1 MEKLKSFAELVKQ
14 GQEDKRIKDAAEQ
27 AEKLART
34 TPLLNELFSTI
45 AKGKELSA
53 KQKEEEEPLLN
64 ELREA
69 LGNPEEFKNNKKE
82 KNEKILSLVTKLENK
97 ATEIQSKVEEPKEST
112 TDLENKFLKL
122 FNRLQNDFQ
131 TLKKYVDNN
140 KQQGTGGYFG
150 GAGSG
155 EVRILRM
162 DDVVKGQTPQNGSV
176 MTWDS
181 ALNKFKCIMPQIS
194 GGTGTDEEMPYA
206 KRIDFITDNLLY
218 RGEAVV
224 GSLENSPVWRIRKLI
239 IGEDNDVTEIW
250 ANGTADYVH
259 TWTDR
264 TIYTYV

>member
-27 AEKLART
+27 AERLART
-34 TPLLNELFSTI
+34 TPLLSELFSTI
-45 AKGKELSA
+45 AKSKELSIQ
-53 KQKEEEEPLLN
+53 QKADQEPLLN
-64 ELREA
+64 ELRQA

-82 KNEKILSLVTKLENK
+82 KNEKILSLVTELENK
-97 ATEIQSKVEEPKEST
+97 ASEIQHKVDEPKELT
-112 TDLENKFLKL
+112 TDLEKKFLKL
-122 FNRLQNDFQ
+122 FNRLHTDFQ
-131 TLKKYVDNN
+131 TLKKYVDT

-181 ALNKFKCIMPQIS
+181 TLNKFRCIMPQV
-194 GGTGTDEEMPYA
+194 GTGTDEEMPYA

-250 ANGTADYVH
+250 ANGISDYVH
-259 TWTDR
+259 QWVDR
-264 TIYTYV
+264 INLTYI

>member
-27 AEKLART
+27 AERLART
-34 TPLLNELFSTI
+34 TPLLSELFSTI
-45 AKGKELSA
+45 AKSKELSV

-64 ELREA
+64 ELRKA
-69 LGNPEEFKNNKKE
+69 LGNPEEFKKE
-82 KNEKILSLVTKLENK
+82 KNDKILSLVTELENK
-97 ATEIQSKVEEPKEST
+97 ATEIQHKVGEPKEST
-112 TDLENKFLKL
+112 TDLEKKFLKL
-122 FNRLQNDFQ
+122 FNRLQTDFQ
-131 TLKKYVDNN
+131 TLKKYVDT
-140 KQQGTGGYFG
+140 KQQGSGGYFG

-181 ALNKFKCIMPQIS
+181 TLNKFKCIMPQTG
-194 GGTGTDEEMPYA
+194 GGTRTDEEMPYA
-206 KRIDFITDNLLY
+206 KRIDFITDDLLY

-224 GSLENSPVWRIRKLI
+224 GSLESSPVWRIRKLI